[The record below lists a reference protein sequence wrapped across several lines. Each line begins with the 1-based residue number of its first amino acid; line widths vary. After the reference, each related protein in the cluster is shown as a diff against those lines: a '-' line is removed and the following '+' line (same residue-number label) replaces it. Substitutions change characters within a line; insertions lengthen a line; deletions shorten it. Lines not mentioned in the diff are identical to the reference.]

1 MILNSMKKKVFLITL
16 IIILIIIGILAL
28 YFFFS
33 NFLNDRE
40 NQDFSNN
47 QNDLDLFNRS
57 IIGLNYASQTKI
69 YEIIDNPDNNE
80 TFKLSAEIIKKNI
93 NGKVIRLYGYNKELP
108 GPLLKVKQGSLIK
121 INFTNRLD
129 LDTTIH
135 WHGLR
140 VENSND
146 GVPGMNQKVVKPNE
160 SFIYNLSFPD
170 YGIYWYHPHVRE
182 DYQQELGLYGNIFV
196 EPNQPILNKVNKEEF
211 IILDDILISQ
221 NDIEPMFKNK
231 INQVLMGRFGN
242 ILLINGKENYSLNV
256 KKGEIVRFYITN
268 AANAR
273 VFNFSI
279 SGLKMKLIGSDG
291 GLYEKES
298 FVDSVII
305 SPSERA
311 IMEINFRNSGYYEI
325 KNINPIKSYNLGKIM
340 VLDEEIFEKLVFED
354 PQENELIIEELE
366 DYKKYISKKP
376 DITLKLSVEFPYMQ
390 TNSMI
395 NNNMMIMHQDDSGIE
410 WEDTMQGMNFAST
423 NYSVNW
429 KISDEESKESNM
441 NLKYNFK
448 IGDKIKIRIN
458 NCPKSMHP
466 MQHPFHLHGQRF
478 LILATDNIPNDNLV
492 WKDSVLVPA
501 GKTVD
506 ILVDVTNLG
515 EWMAHCHIAEHLSDE
530 MMFSFNVLP

>member
-1 MILNSMKKKVFLITL
+1 
-16 IIILIIIGILAL
+16 LIIIGILAL

>member
-1 MILNSMKKKVFLITL
+1 
-16 IIILIIIGILAL
+16 
-28 YFFFS
+28 
-33 NFLNDRE
+33 
-40 NQDFSNN
+40 
-47 QNDLDLFNRS
+47 
-57 IIGLNYASQTKI
+57 
-69 YEIIDNPDNNE
+69 
-80 TFKLSAEIIKKNI
+80 
-93 NGKVIRLYGYNKELP
+93 
-108 GPLLKVKQGSLIK
+108 
-121 INFTNRLD
+121 
-129 LDTTIH
+129 
-135 WHGLR
+135 
-140 VENSND
+140 
-146 GVPGMNQKVVKPNE
+146 
-160 SFIYNLSFPD
+160 
-170 YGIYWYHPHVRE
+170 
-182 DYQQELGLYGNIFV
+182 
-196 EPNQPILNKVNKEEF
+196 
-211 IILDDILISQ
+211 
-221 NDIEPMFKNK
+221 
-231 INQVLMGRFGN
+231 
-242 ILLINGKENYSLNV
+242 
-256 KKGEIVRFYITN
+256 
-268 AANAR
+268 
-273 VFNFSI
+273 
-279 SGLKMKLIGSDG
+279 MKLIGSDG